1 MGAVDLID
9 RIFRFT
15 PSGSTTEPQ
24 AMPDRGGPLMGRP
37 VRELSTM
44 VNTTTTGS
52 RVLIFGDWRHFRIV
66 DRIGLSV
73 ELIPHLLGANRRPS
87 GERGL
92 SMF

>member
-1 MGAVDLID
+1 
-9 RIFRFT
+9 
-15 PSGSTTEPQ
+15 
-24 AMPDRGGPLMGRP
+24 MGRP

-52 RVLIFGDWRHFRIV
+52 RVLILGGWRHFRIV

-73 ELIPHLLGANRRPS
+73 ELIPHLFGANRRPT

-92 SMF
+92 YAYWRVGTGAVVPTAFRYLEVL